1 MYEEFQKEN
10 FEINKKTNTNTNKIK
25 HGNTKMNGNDKK
37 NEWIKKL
44 QFVTIEIANR
54 KCFFLVKMWTTNA

>member
-1 MYEEFQKEN
+1 MEIQKWMEM
-10 FEINKKTNTNTNKIK
+10 T
-25 HGNTKMNGNDKK
+25 KK